1 VVKGISFDY
10 RRTGQEKIDIQE
22 FQTYYIKAFTKVS
35 EEEELSEAFK
45 QFDKNNDG
53 FIDAEEL
60 RTAMMHFGQKLTAKE
75 AQEMLDLAD
84 INGDGKVNYSG
95 IIVPVHVFN

>member
-1 VVKGISFDY
+1 MYIFCHIVYHCTENG
-10 RRTGQEKIDIQE
+10 EIDIQE
-22 FQTYYIKAFTKVS
+22 FQTYYIKTFAKVS

-60 RTAMMHFGQKLTAKE
+60 RTTMTHFGRKLTAKE

-95 IIVPVHVFN
+95 IIVPVFN